1 MPNTRAKT
9 TTPAVTPFI
18 EPIAAYLDANG
29 TYVCTAF
36 NPRCFVVQKVTSG
49 VRQFFPDQDKLDD
62 YGTDDT
68 DSDSPDTVASNS
80 SHTEG
85 YVYMNGDIEKI
96 PSGVAFAAPTPDLQA
111 AGASESDRHLVN
123 GDDAM
128 PTGAAA
134 SGQSP
139 NTANM
144 TAAELEQLKQLLAT
158 QLEYYFSR
166 ENLASDTYL
175 LSQMDN
181 DQYVPIWTVANFNQ
195 VKKLTTDIK
204 LITDVLRESSIV
216 QVDEEGLKVRPNHKR
231 CIVILREVSE
241 NTPAEEIEGLFSSEN
256 CPKCVSCEFAH
267 NNAWYVTFESDE
279 DAQRAYRFLREEVRE
294 FQGKPIMAR
303 IKAKPMNRLPMNN
316 TPSSTTGPKNGFR
329 SPPVYETART
339 FTPTMVYANGTS
351 ASTLNFPNAVQII
364 YPPQQP
370 TPQPSF
376 GYTPPM
382 IPWPPS
388 HGQPYYDIGSV
399 FTVNGLA
406 PQSPFPKPPSS
417 KFNTRSKKRPP
428 TSSSLPD
435 TSRVATIVTPL
446 AAAPVVMPKTAL
458 LDSRQDEMRADEDRR
473 GDKDATGSLRQRR
486 RRKEDDVRAPSGS
499 VRAMANSPQPVA
511 TPVASVVQP
520 GPKFD
525 LEATAFPPLPG
536 LDQESSTKAP
546 APEQLETSASPSP
559 WESRLSDVVK
569 GTAKAKVSTSSSRD
583 KDLPAQPE
591 VTATPPPPPTPTAAS
606 VVSSAPKTVAA
617 VAATQPKVVKAAA
630 KVEEA
635 LTETPPTPVATPP
648 NFPEKSV
655 KSMADKST
663 KTDDALLNGEVSGST
678 AKSAPEATR
687 SMAAAKAAPP
697 APVMAN
703 ASTMTNPIEKPSSNN
718 NNVNSQ
724 DNIPNAPSPP
734 PGSKL
739 SYAQVAQHHREKQM
753 REERSKSE
761 SEGGS
766 TTSSNN
772 GNKQPELRDVI
783 TSTATKEGIG
793 QRMGRGGGGRPN
805 QQGDRGQYHQRNRR
819 NDDRRMREP
828 RSPK

>member
-9 TTPAVTPFI
+9 TARGAVTSHFF
-18 EPIAAYLDANG
+18 EPIAGYLEADG
-29 TYVCTAF
+29 TYICTAF

-49 VRQFFPDQDKLDD
+49 VRPPSEALEKGDE
-62 YGTDDT
+62 YGTEDT
-68 DSDSPDTVASNS
+68 DSDSTLDVVPSNS
-80 SHTEG
+80 SQAEDAVPTPTTKGSDKKG

-96 PSGVAFAAPTPDLQA
+96 PSGVAFAAPTPDHHA

-128 PTGAAA
+128 PTGATA

-144 TAAELEQLKQLLAT
+144 TPAELEQLKQLLAT

-241 NTPAEEIEGLFSSEN
+241 STPTEEIEKLFTGEN

-267 NNAWYVTFESDE
+267 NSSWYVTFESDE
-279 DAQRAYRFLREEVRE
+279 DAQRAYRFLREEKRM

-303 IKAKPMNRLPMNN
+303 IKAKPMNRLPMNGSN
-316 TPSSTTGPKNGFR
+316 SQKNGFR
-329 SPPVYETART
+329 SPPAVFEPAAAAARPFVPTA
-339 FTPTMVYANGTS
+339 TMVYANGS
-351 ASTLNFPNAVQII
+351 AQAAPQANSLNFPNTVQII
-364 YPPQQP
+364 YPAPTAAAQP
-370 TPQPSF
+370 AF
-376 GYTPPM
+376 GYTPPLV
-382 IPWPPS
+382 PW
-388 HGQPYYDIGSV
+388 GNYFDIGSV
-399 FTVNGLA
+399 FSVNGLA
-406 PQSPFPKPPSS
+406 PQSPFPKQQAAKYNP
-417 KFNTRSKKRPP
+417 RLKKRP
-428 TSSSLPD
+428 TASSLPD
-435 TSRVATIVTPL
+435 TSRPMPL
-446 AAAPVVMPKTAL
+446 PASDLPKTAL
-458 LDSRQDEMRADEDRR
+458 LDLARPDDAMPQDDRR
-473 GDKDATGSLRQRR
+473 LPDKDAAGSLRPRR
-486 RRKEDDVRAPSGS
+486 RRKEEESRGASGMVRAT
-499 VRAMANSPQPVA
+499 ANSPQPAVTA
-511 TPVASVVQP
+511 AAPVVQP

-546 APEQLETSASPSP
+546 APEQQETSASPSP

-583 KDLPAQPE
+583 KDVPAQPD
-591 VTATPPPPPTPTAAS
+591 VSATPPPPPTPTAAS
-606 VVSSAPKTVAA
+606 VVSSAPKTLAAAASAA
-617 VAATQPKVVKAAA
+617 VPQPKVVKAVA
-630 KVEEA
+630 KVEKA
-635 LTETPPTPVATPP
+635 LTETPPAPLATPP

-663 KTDDALLNGEVSGST
+663 KTDDALLNGEVSGAS
-678 AKSAPEATR
+678 AKSTPEASR
-687 SMAAAKAAPP
+687 SSATAAATT

-703 ASTMTNPIEKPSSNN
+703 ASTMTNPIEKQ
-718 NNVNSQ
+718 SQ
-724 DNIPNAPSPP
+724 DNAPNAPSPP

-761 SEGGS
+761 SEG
-766 TTSSNN
+766 N
-772 GNKQPELRDVI
+772 GNKQPELR
-783 TSTATKEGIG
+783 G
-793 QRMGRGGGGRPN
+793 Q
-805 QQGDRGQYHQRNRR
+805 
-819 NDDRRMREP
+819 
-828 RSPK
+828 